1 MEQVDLGAVHTT
13 LISFTKRAERATEE
27 SLVATFVD
35 SAPLFALLS
44 TENNQVIY
52 GRRGTGKTHALK
64 VLAEHVEQQKN
75 GIPVFIDMRTV
86 GSNGSIYADAT
97 KPLAERASTLLG
109 DALSVLLTEF
119 QSIASGAMTT
129 HPNPNEL
136 TRRLEVLQ
144 TSISTI
150 KIVGDLEEEM
160 NTSNKEQ
167 SSASA
172 KASINLAKSP
182 SLNSEISRTVGG
194 EESRQWTVKR
204 AGRQAIQLT
213 FGSIAGALADMV
225 SILGGK
231 RVWFLIDEWSEVP
244 VELQPY
250 LADLFGRVVIPIGE
264 ITVKIAAIEHRTNF
278 SILKERGEYIG
289 LELGADVSADLNL
302 DDFLVFDNS
311 QQKAVEFIG
320 NLILRHYQSSSTSHP
335 QIGSA
340 NQLIA
345 TLFTQRPVFEEFVRA
360 VEGVPRDALN
370 LIAKVVTKAYGQ
382 QIAMNDVRAGAR
394 DWYNQD
400 KAAAIRNDTTLA
412 DLLQHIV
419 AEVIGKRRARA
430 FLLSS
435 KLRFAELERL
445 FDARLLHVVK
455 KNVSSKDAPGARY
468 DVYKIDYGC
477 YVDLI
482 NTTRAPE
489 GLLENDD
496 GTFTDVP
503 HDDYRSI
510 RRATLDPSK
519 FLAATAASDG

>member
-1 MEQVDLGAVHTT
+1 M
-13 LISFTKRAERATEE
+13 ISSF
-27 SLVATFVD
+27 
-35 SAPLFALLS
+35 
-44 TENNQVIY
+44 
-52 GRRGTGKTHALK
+52 
-64 VLAEHVEQQKN
+64 
-75 GIPVFIDMRTV
+75 
-86 GSNGSIYADAT
+86 
-97 KPLAERASTLLG
+97 
-109 DALSVLLTEF
+109 
-119 QSIASGAMTT
+119 
-129 HPNPNEL
+129 
-136 TRRLEVLQ
+136 
-144 TSISTI
+144 
-150 KIVGDLEEEM
+150 
-160 NTSNKEQ
+160 
-167 SSASA
+167 
-172 KASINLAKSP
+172 
-182 SLNSEISRTVGG
+182 
-194 EESRQWTVKR
+194 
-204 AGRQAIQLT
+204 
-213 FGSIAGALADMV
+213 
-225 SILGGK
+225 
-231 RVWFLIDEWSEVP
+231 
-244 VELQPY
+244 
-250 LADLFGRVVIPIGE
+250 
-264 ITVKIAAIEHRTNF
+264 
-278 SILKERGEYIG
+278 
-289 LELGADVSADLNL
+289 
-302 DDFLVFDNS
+302 FDNN
-311 QQKAVEFIG
+311 QQKAVEFIED
-320 NLILRHYQSSSTSHP
+320 LILRHYQSSSTNHP

-340 NQLIA
+340 NHLIA

-400 KAAAIRNDTTLA
+400 KAAAIRNDTMLA

-435 KLRFAELERL
+435 TLRFAELERL

-510 RRATLDPSK
+510 RRAILDPSK
-519 FLAATAASDG
+519 FLAATAASES